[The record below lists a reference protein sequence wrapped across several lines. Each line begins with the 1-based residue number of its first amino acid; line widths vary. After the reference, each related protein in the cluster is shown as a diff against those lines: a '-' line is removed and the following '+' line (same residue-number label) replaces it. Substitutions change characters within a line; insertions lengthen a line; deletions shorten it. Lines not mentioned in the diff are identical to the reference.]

1 MVIKSI
7 HDLHNIKELLDEL
20 PDFNYQEELTK
31 KLDNK
36 QDEFTYETFL
46 EIILWKTNSYPEV
59 DNELISKI
67 NRLRKE
73 YSETLADDILIK
85 LLGAKGFDLPM
96 ASTLLR
102 FINPEYFQIIDQR
115 VYRLLYGENLK
126 IPFSKSKK
134 IDLYKKY
141 IIYLRNI
148 CDKYKIPFSQSDRIL
163 YLLDKH
169 PKVNKHQKIK
179 Y

>member
-1 MVIKSI
+1 MIIKSI
-7 HDLHNIKELLDEL
+7 HDLQNIKELLDDL

-46 EIILWKTNSYPEV
+46 EIILWKTNRYPKV
-59 DNELISKI
+59 NNDLIFKI
-67 NRLRKE
+67 NKLRKE
-73 YSETLADDILIK
+73 YDEALADDILIK
-85 LLGAKGFDLPM
+85 LLEAKGFDLPM

-102 FINPEYFQIIDQR
+102 FINPDQFQIIDQR
-115 VYRLLYGENLK
+115 VYRLLYGEELK

-134 IDLYKKY
+134 INLYKEY
-141 IIYLRNI
+141 IVYLKSV
-148 CDKYKIPFSQSDRIL
+148 CDNYKIPFSQSDRIL

-169 PKVNKHQKIK
+169 PKVNKNQKIK

>member
-1 MVIKSI
+1 
-7 HDLHNIKELLDEL
+7 
-20 PDFNYQEELTK
+20 
-31 KLDNK
+31 
-36 QDEFTYETFL
+36 
-46 EIILWKTNSYPEV
+46 
-59 DNELISKI
+59 
-67 NRLRKE
+67 
-73 YSETLADDILIK
+73 
-85 LLGAKGFDLPM
+85 M

>member
-46 EIILWKTNSYPEV
+46 EIILWKTNRYPEV

-67 NRLRKE
+67 NRLR
-73 YSETLADDILIK
+73 
-85 LLGAKGFDLPM
+85 
-96 ASTLLR
+96 
-102 FINPEYFQIIDQR
+102 
-115 VYRLLYGENLK
+115 
-126 IPFSKSKK
+126 
-134 IDLYKKY
+134 
-141 IIYLRNI
+141 
-148 CDKYKIPFSQSDRIL
+148 
-163 YLLDKH
+163 
-169 PKVNKHQKIK
+169 
-179 Y
+179 